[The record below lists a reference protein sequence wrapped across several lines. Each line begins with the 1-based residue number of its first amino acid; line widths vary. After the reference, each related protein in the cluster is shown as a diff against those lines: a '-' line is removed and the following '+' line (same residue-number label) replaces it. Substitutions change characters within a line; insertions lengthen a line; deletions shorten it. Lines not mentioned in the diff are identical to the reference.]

1 MASNN
6 DYPNNENILVKVD
19 QNNLIYV
26 DPNSVVDS
34 NGEVQPRGH
43 KQENL
48 VMYVNLEADL
58 IPRTTLIADDNV
70 GNTLTQ
76 IAKGNLNFLRNASGD
91 GNFDATWTDAFVPK
105 PIQGQESTYK
115 DGYDVTFGEDQF
127 KDPTGQSF
135 GIDSITI
142 DVKGANFVPQISI
155 NFVDV
160 RGKTLFE
167 SSENSPYRAFFH
179 LPWPIFY
186 LTVKGYYGKAIRYRL
201 HMTDFKSRFNESNGN
216 FEITTKFVGST
227 FAWLNDIPL
236 SAIINCPYMFLV
248 EETKNSNFN
257 EKTGLYEKTLKQS
270 SRGYTILK
278 SIYRQYEQK
287 GLIPK
292 GFPVRTLKEVG
303 YIAESLDKILEQQV
317 FSKVSMDVFSGIKE
331 MDSLL
336 NDFEN
341 SIKAWGKQY
350 LSQEYTSF
358 NKVDTNNETVSN
370 LWFYLNAK
378 DKTETIHIL
387 DKKPGSLELLLTSFN
402 LAMGKTKLLTQNLL
416 NETGGDFKRISI
428 RNVKD
433 VQSYY
438 KILND
443 KKVVV
448 YIDGIF
454 EDIFQIRK
462 SFEEQRKKVEDD
474 VETRMNEVIKS
485 KEYGFGFEPTI
496 RNMFA
501 VLLANAEVYI
511 RLMKDVHNKA
521 FDAANN
527 RKKVLTNLSKESKGE
542 NIYPWPEVKKPQTGG
557 KQNVVSY
564 PGDEEL
570 VHKLKSYD
578 KTLWPEVDF
587 VEEYIKIATNRVETN
602 VNNEPTRNDVNYV
615 FDSNTENQKIED
627 ISGIDVI
634 NESIPFVDKSY
645 AGFVYE
651 LYERALY
658 MTLFDSFNDKMI
670 IQLANEEF
678 KNIQESIQEDTD
690 IIELAKKITNK
701 NALIAP
707 VSTTELKENGVI
719 QKNTDGTPKIATTYG
734 GYLPGL
740 SPYERFNYYKDHL
753 PTTNYIS
760 DVIDEPF
767 KFDKYD
773 EASTNPTGDLEEDNL
788 NKILIDY
795 EPETYRTDIYPF
807 NSTTYLNYL
816 GKTSFSR
823 DNFKFN
829 GILKVNSS
837 QGFICSPIN
846 SKSWVKPSSSTTDFF
861 TNTVKVSGNT
871 TSILNTPYFHN
882 QLFSDFNKSTL
893 KGKYVGSSYLLL
905 NSLPFIDLDD
915 QITFDGKSI
924 LTSSLFREVSATH
937 FIPYHL
943 LLKWG
948 SIYHRYKTHLID
960 GYDILDGCINPS
972 YITRP

>member
-248 EETKNSNFN
+248 EETKNSKFN

-287 GLIPK
+287 GLIPR

-428 RNVKD
+428 RNVKME
-433 VQSYY
+433 YLKTY
-438 KILND
+438 
-443 KKVVV
+443 
-448 YIDGIF
+448 
-454 EDIFQIRK
+454 
-462 SFEEQRKKVEDD
+462 
-474 VETRMNEVIKS
+474 S
-485 KEYGFGFEPTI
+485 KLE
-496 RNMFA
+496 NH
-501 VLLANAEVYI
+501 L
-511 RLMKDVHNKA
+511 KNKE
-521 FDAANN
+521 
-527 RKKVLTNLSKESKGE
+527 K
-542 NIYPWPEVKKPQTGG
+542 
-557 KQNVVSY
+557 
-564 PGDEEL
+564 
-570 VHKLKSYD
+570 KLKT
-578 KTLWPEVDF
+578 TL
-587 VEEYIKIATNRVETN
+587 R
-602 VNNEPTRNDVNYV
+602 
-615 FDSNTENQKIED
+615 
-627 ISGIDVI
+627 
-634 NESIPFVDKSY
+634 
-645 AGFVYE
+645 
-651 LYERALY
+651 
-658 MTLFDSFNDKMI
+658 
-670 IQLANEEF
+670 
-678 KNIQESIQEDTD
+678 QE
-690 IIELAKKITNK
+690 
-701 NALIAP
+701 
-707 VSTTELKENGVI
+707 
-719 QKNTDGTPKIATTYG
+719 
-734 GYLPGL
+734 
-740 SPYERFNYYKDHL
+740 
-753 PTTNYIS
+753 
-760 DVIDEPF
+760 
-767 KFDKYD
+767 
-773 EASTNPTGDLEEDNL
+773 
-788 NKILIDY
+788 
-795 EPETYRTDIYPF
+795 
-807 NSTTYLNYL
+807 
-816 GKTSFSR
+816 
-823 DNFKFN
+823 
-829 GILKVNSS
+829 
-837 QGFICSPIN
+837 
-846 SKSWVKPSSSTTDFF
+846 
-861 TNTVKVSGNT
+861 
-871 TSILNTPYFHN
+871 
-882 QLFSDFNKSTL
+882 
-893 KGKYVGSSYLLL
+893 
-905 NSLPFIDLDD
+905 
-915 QITFDGKSI
+915 
-924 LTSSLFREVSATH
+924 
-937 FIPYHL
+937 
-943 LLKWG
+943 
-948 SIYHRYKTHLID
+948 
-960 GYDILDGCINPS
+960 
-972 YITRP
+972 

>member
-1 MASNN
+1 
-6 DYPNNENILVKVD
+6 
-19 QNNLIYV
+19 
-26 DPNSVVDS
+26 
-34 NGEVQPRGH
+34 
-43 KQENL
+43 
-48 VMYVNLEADL
+48 
-58 IPRTTLIADDNV
+58 
-70 GNTLTQ
+70 
-76 IAKGNLNFLRNASGD
+76 
-91 GNFDATWTDAFVPK
+91 
-105 PIQGQESTYK
+105 
-115 DGYDVTFGEDQF
+115 
-127 KDPTGQSF
+127 
-135 GIDSITI
+135 
-142 DVKGANFVPQISI
+142 
-155 NFVDV
+155 
-160 RGKTLFE
+160 
-167 SSENSPYRAFFH
+167 
-179 LPWPIFY
+179 
-186 LTVKGYYGKAIRYRL
+186 
-201 HMTDFKSRFNESNGN
+201 
-216 FEITTKFVGST
+216 
-227 FAWLNDIPL
+227 
-236 SAIINCPYMFLV
+236 
-248 EETKNSNFN
+248 
-257 EKTGLYEKTLKQS
+257 
-270 SRGYTILK
+270 
-278 SIYRQYEQK
+278 
-287 GLIPK
+287 
-292 GFPVRTLKEVG
+292 
-303 YIAESLDKILEQQV
+303 
-317 FSKVSMDVFSGIKE
+317 MDVFSGIKE

-734 GYLPGL
+734 GYLPL
-740 SPYERFNYYKDHL
+740 IFLQILLKYQETPHQYLTPHISTINY
-753 PTTNYIS
+753 
-760 DVIDEPF
+760 F
-767 KFDKYD
+767 Q
-773 EASTNPTGDLEEDNL
+773 
-788 NKILIDY
+788 ILI
-795 EPETYRTDIYPF
+795 
-807 NSTTYLNYL
+807 
-816 GKTSFSR
+816 
-823 DNFKFN
+823 
-829 GILKVNSS
+829 
-837 QGFICSPIN
+837 
-846 SKSWVKPSSSTTDFF
+846 
-861 TNTVKVSGNT
+861 
-871 TSILNTPYFHN
+871 N
-882 QLFSDFNKSTL
+882 Q
-893 KGKYVGSSYLLL
+893 
-905 NSLPFIDLDD
+905 
-915 QITFDGKSI
+915 
-924 LTSSLFREVSATH
+924 H
-937 FIPYHL
+937 
-943 LLKWG
+943 
-948 SIYHRYKTHLID
+948 
-960 GYDILDGCINPS
+960 
-972 YITRP
+972 